1 MGQGP
6 VDFSRKFVVPVHIEQ
21 NGHISREDL
30 MRNPVYHRVAFL
42 DVFSPQRTVS
52 ESGLFDLW
60 LRPLRFSTTPAP
72 VIEHLQGSSTS
83 PATLEFLT
91 ALVEQHDPGL
101 WGGRDVLFLGSAWEV
116 MRDGM
121 AYLAVKPREGKKV
134 QVRVFCGWHSR
145 IDPRRTLIA
154 TVPYPSMQ
162 RREIALEEM
171 VATVPPPRRHLTI
184 V

>member
-6 VDFSRKFVVPVHIEQ
+6 VDFNRKFVIPVLIEQ

-30 MRNPVYHRVAFL
+30 TRNPVYQRVAFL
-42 DVFSPQRTVS
+42 DVFSPQRTVGG
-52 ESGLFDLW
+52 SGLFDLW

-72 VIEHLQGSSTS
+72 VIEHLQGSGTL
-83 PATLEFLT
+83 PATLEFLKG
-91 ALVEQHDPGL
+91 LVEQHDPGL
-101 WGGRDVLFLGSAWEV
+101 WGGRDVLFLGSVWEV

-121 AYLAVKPREGKKV
+121 AYLVVKPRDRGEV

-154 TVPYPSMQ
+154 TVPYPSAQ

-171 VATVPPPRRHLTI
+171 TAMVPPPRRHLTI
-184 V
+184 A